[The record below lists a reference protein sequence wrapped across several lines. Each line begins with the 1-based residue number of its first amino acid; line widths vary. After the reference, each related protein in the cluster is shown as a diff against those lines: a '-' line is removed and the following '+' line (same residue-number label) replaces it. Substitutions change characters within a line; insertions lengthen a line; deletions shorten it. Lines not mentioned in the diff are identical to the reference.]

1 MSDRRDH
8 RLDVACMVAI
18 GGREDLMSS
27 LFALPA
33 MQKLIDVKRRP
44 GTRYIIEFNKVYM

>member
-1 MSDRRDH
+1 M
-8 RLDVACMVAI
+8 LDVACMVAI
-18 GGREDLMSS
+18 GGREDIAEA

-44 GTRYIIEFNKVYM
+44 GTRNIIEFNKVYM